1 MNGDRVT
8 HHSLDL
14 AEAGAGLQALELPH
28 GSSGDA
34 GGGGGGDG
42 HGCHDDILQ
51 TTILTQDQQVS
62 PKTRATVVGNAAQ
75 VGRILVLV
83 LAMALLG
90 SCSLTFPGE
99 EDDARTRTGIS
110 GR

>member
-1 MNGDRVT
+1 MT

-51 TTILTQDQQVS
+51 QQQQHRTNKS
-62 PKTRATVVGNAAQ
+62 PKTRGTVVGNAAQ
-75 VGRILVLV
+75 LDRILILV

-90 SCSLTFPGE
+90 SCSLSFPGE
-99 EDDARTRTGIS
+99 EDDART
-110 GR
+110 